1 MQINQHSSAK
11 PRFFYGY
18 VIVLATFVIMGVM
31 WGSFYSFGVFF
42 NPLLEEFGWT
52 RAMTSGAFSLSLVVL
67 SSFII
72 VVGKLNDRFGPRV
85 IMSVSGFGLGIGY
98 ILVSQ
103 INTSWQLYLYY
114 GVLIGASMS
123 AAFIPMVSSIT
134 RWFVKRRG
142 MMTGIATSGLG
153 AGILITPL
161 IANWLV
167 TNYGWRFSYVSFGVA
182 VLVIV
187 ISMAQLLRSEPD
199 KMGQVPYG
207 ADDYEGNPS
216 SQSTGISLR
225 QGISIKQFWMLA
237 FSVGCFAISLGTVM
251 VHIVPHAIGL
261 GISAVNAASV
271 LSVVGGAGT
280 ASRVIMGSACDRI
293 GNKLALTLCFVFLL
307 GSVLV
312 LLVAKELWLLYI
324 FAVMFAFAY
333 GGIST
338 VMSPIIA
345 ELFGLV
351 SHGAILGMM
360 SGVFG
365 EGGSA
370 VGSVL
375 SGYIFDVTGGYQVAF
390 LLCLALSI
398 IGLSLIMVIKPIR
411 L

>member
-1 MQINQHSSAK
+1 MNQLTSAK

-18 VIVLATFVIMGVM
+18 VIVLASFIIMGVM
-31 WGSFYSFGVFF
+31 WGAFYSFGVFF

-52 RAMTSGAFSLSLVVL
+52 RAMTSGAFSLSLVIL
-67 SSFII
+67 SSFVIFA
-72 VVGKLNDRFGPRV
+72 GRLNDRYGPR
-85 IMSVSGFGLGIGY
+85 IIISTSGLGLGLGY

-103 INTSWQLYLYY
+103 VDATWQLYLYY
-114 GVLIGASMS
+114 GIIIGASMS
-123 AAFIPMVSSIT
+123 TAFVPMASTVA
-134 RWFVKRRG
+134 RWFIKKRG
-142 MMTGIATSGLG
+142 MMTGIAASGLG
-153 AGILITPL
+153 VGTLITPL

-182 VLVIV
+182 VLVIL
-187 ISMAQLLRSEPD
+187 ILMAQLLRRDPNQ
-199 KMGQVPYG
+199 MGQMPYG
-207 ADDYEGNPS
+207 ADDSGEKRG
-216 SQSTGISLR
+216 SQAIGVSFR
-225 QGISIKQFWMLA
+225 QGIFIKQFWILA
-237 FSVGCFAISLGTVM
+237 FSVGCFAVSLGTVM

-293 GNKLALTLCFVFLL
+293 GNKLALILCFVFLL
-307 GSVLV
+307 GSVLM

-333 GGIST
+333 GG
-338 VMSPIIA
+338 MSAVTSPTIA
-345 ELFGLV
+345 GLFGLV
-351 SHGAILGMM
+351 SHGALFGVIN
-360 SGVFG
+360 VFG

-411 L
+411 R